1 MKNTHFELTGARGG
15 KKVTENLRPRN
26 NDETETDPLTDSLLA
41 NINATPMGRLLRLI
55 GSLPEIRREKVTE
68 ARDKIERGQYERNH
82 TLDEA
87 LDMVLEELISD
98 Y

>member
-1 MKNTHFELTGARGG
+1 MNKSHFTLTGASRA
-15 KKVTENLRPRN
+15 KQITENLRSRG
-26 NDETETDPLTDSLLA
+26 NDETDPLTDSLLE

-55 GSLPEIRREKVTE
+55 GSLPEIRREKVVT
-68 ARDKIERGQYERNH
+68 AREKIERGQYDEHH

-87 LDMVLEELISD
+87 LDMVLEELITD